1 MSLRRKI
8 ADSQGFSRV
17 VTGLVAAYIRFAH
30 ATSRWQRQGFEAM
43 DEAVRAG
50 EPVIF
55 VVWHQRLMMAPYMFD
70 VRLGPICSLTS
81 GGRPGRM
88 VGALLGRFGWQNVS
102 MESRKRH
109 VKRSRMVLQK
119 MRQGVSVGIAA
130 DGPRGPARVC
140 STVPLTWARCAG
152 CRVFTV
158 SFSANRVVEIPSW
171 DRMWL
176 PAPFSRGVFLCREWA
191 GAVPRKAGEEEVEAL
206 RQDVEARLEAVTT
219 DSDRLAERPAA
230 AKEAAP
236 GRTP

>member
-1 MSLRRKI
+1 MSLRKKI
-8 ADSQGFSRV
+8 VDSRGFFRA
-17 VTGLVAAYIRFAH
+17 VTGLFAAYIRFAH

-50 EPVIF
+50 APVIF

-81 GGRPGRM
+81 AGRAGRM

-102 MESRKRH
+102 MSSHKRH
-109 VKRSRMVLQK
+109 VTLSRVVLQK

-130 DGPRGPARVC
+130 DGPRGPARIS
-140 STVPLTWARCAG
+140 STVPLTWARSAG
-152 CRVFTV
+152 CRVFVV

-191 GAVPRKAGEEEVEAL
+191 GEVPRKAGEDEIEAL
-206 RQDVEARLEAVTT
+206 RRDFETTLEAVTT
-219 DSDRLAERPAA
+219 YSDRVA
-230 AKEAAP
+230 
-236 GRTP
+236 GRTAED